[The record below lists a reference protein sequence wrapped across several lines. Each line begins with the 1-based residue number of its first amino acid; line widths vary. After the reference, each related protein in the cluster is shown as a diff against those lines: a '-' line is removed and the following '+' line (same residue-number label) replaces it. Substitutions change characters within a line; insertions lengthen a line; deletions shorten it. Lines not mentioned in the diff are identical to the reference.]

1 MVPVA
6 RKMTILFILAGLL
19 VGHVATLAQDCRKP
33 AVAGQFYPASKQD
46 LQEMITGFMEQ
57 ARPIELAGRPVGLV
71 VPHAG
76 YPYCARIMASGYR
89 QVMDET
95 VDVVVV
101 IAPSHRDRFRGAT
114 IFPGDS
120 YETPL
125 GSLDIDRV
133 TAKRLVESCEHVRFS
148 SMGHRSEHALEVQL
162 PFIQHLFGSPKL
174 IPVVVGGYDW
184 DVCQRLG
191 TALARALGESNVLIV
206 ASTDLY
212 HGYSYSDCHRRDRK
226 TLNAMETMDPKALCQ
241 GLKNNTVSACGG
253 APVVILQ
260 VAARQL
266 GADRTHLIDH
276 TTSADVTGDSSG
288 YVVGYGSA
296 VLYKAEKQSDHKIYP
311 PLDEQ
316 EQRLLLKWARES
328 IRHYIKT
335 GEPLAG
341 DPVTE
346 TLKQTRGVFVTLTQ
360 NGRLRGCIGSHQSD
374 RPLYELVPN
383 RACAAAFQ
391 DPRFPPLS
399 EDELDE
405 IDIKVSVYLTDVYPI
420 DDLREF
426 KLGTHGIIMMKDGR
440 GATYLPEVPL
450 QAGWA
455 SKEEELSHL
464 CRKAGLAPDAWK
476 QDARFW
482 LYRTQVFEE

>member
-1 MVPVA
+1 MVPVI
-6 RKMTILFILAGLL
+6 RKMMILFILAGLFVAH
-19 VGHVATLAQDCRKP
+19 VGSLAQDCRKP

-46 LQEMITGFMEQ
+46 LREMITGTLTQ
-57 ARPIELAGRPVGLV
+57 ARPIDLAGRPVGLV

-76 YPYCARIMASGYR
+76 YPYCAQIMASGYR
-89 QVMDET
+89 QVLDES

-133 TAKRLVESCEHVRFS
+133 TTKRLVEACEHIRFS
-148 SMGHRSEHALEVQL
+148 SLGHRSEHALEVQL
-162 PFIQHLFGSPKL
+162 PFIQHIFGSPKL

-184 DVCQRLG
+184 DVCQQLG
-191 TALARALGESNVLIV
+191 TTLARVLDDSRALII

-212 HGYSYSDCHRRDRK
+212 HGYSYSGCHRRDQK
-226 TLNAMETMDPKALCQ
+226 TLTAIEKMDPRALCQ
-241 GLKNNTVSACGG
+241 GLKHNTVSACGG

-260 VAARQL
+260 VAAQQL
-266 GADRTHLIDH
+266 GANRTRLLDH

-288 YVVGYGSA
+288 YVVGYASA
-296 VLYKAEKQSDHKIYP
+296 VVYKAEQQSDHKTYP

-328 IRHYIKT
+328 IRHYMKT
-335 GEPLAG
+335 GEPLSG
-341 DPVTE
+341 EPVTE
-346 TLKQTRGVFVTLTQ
+346 TLKQTRGVFVTLTRK
-360 NGRLRGCIGSHQSD
+360 GRLRGCIGNHQSD
-374 RPLYELVPN
+374 RPLYELVPDQ
-383 RACAAAFQ
+383 ACAAAFQ
-391 DPRFPPLS
+391 DPRFSPVS

-420 DDLREF
+420 DNLSEF
-426 KLGTHGIIMMKDGR
+426 KLGTHGIIMMKNGR

-450 QAGWA
+450 QAGWT
-455 SKEEELSHL
+455 SREEELSHL

-482 LYRTQVFEE
+482 LYRTQVFGE